1 MSSSVLVRQAVV
13 ADTGTIV
20 GILREAAAWLTSR
33 SMPMWRASELLPE
46 HIAVAV
52 GQGQF
57 FVAECAGV
65 VAGTIK
71 FQLTDPEFWPDVPQD
86 ESAFVHRLAVRRS
99 FAGGAV
105 SSALL
110 SWACDRTGSLP
121 RRFLRLDCEAS
132 RPRLRAVYERFGFEH
147 HSDRQVGPYLVAR
160 YQLDVLTRASER
172 GGSPAVGDPSG

>member
-1 MSSSVLVRQAVV
+1 MVDVLEVIGAGDDESPSVVVRQAAVPDTDTVV
-13 ADTGTIV
+13 DV
-20 GILREAAAWLTSR
+20 LREAAAWLASR
-33 SMPMWRASELLPE
+33 GMPMWRASELLPE

-57 FVAECAGV
+57 FVAESDGV

-71 FQLTDPEFWPDVPQD
+71 FQLTDPEFWPDVPPD

-110 SWACDRTGSLP
+110 SWACDRTAALP
-121 RRFLRLDCEAS
+121 RRWLRLDCEAS
-132 RPRLRAVYERFGFEH
+132 RDRLRAIYERFGFEH
-147 HSDRQVGPYLVAR
+147 HSNRQVGPYLVAR
-160 YQLDVLTRASER
+160 YQLMVTAR
-172 GGSPAVGDPSG
+172 G